1 MNRTAFATLA
11 LAVLATFLSVPSS
24 AQTGVLQRCDK
35 PLADA
40 EQMSKTITECAAAL
54 DAGRAS
60 LAAVAVTT
68 KGPEEKVVT
77 TTSSLSVDLT
87 RAAMTEPLHGR
98 LIAHYAYAAFAS
110 GDLSQCAPLVHL
122 SDTQELEC
130 RRLVADLAFV
140 KARYASGPELVAA
153 CRRTD
158 ADSAGASASPCCDSL
173 AAVRGSADPCSK
185 LTPKCFDAATCK
197 AYFASTAGDARA
209 CRALP
214 APQAGDCKGDECV
227 RMRAESVANCEAD
240 ALYAAAFKAK
250 SAAACGASQRC
261 RALMGQGKAVAQEIA
276 AKDLKNPV
284 GAWFL
289 KSGWKTPSV
298 VSRTRAPMKAATP
311 ADQAAM
317 KKLEFKGFVCAEPM
331 TSKENRAAMAAVLGV
346 AHSCLADLE
355 TALAKPS
362 REITAGID
370 EREEKVARLSLRLNK
385 YFEGKPAKAPAPAP
399 K

>member
-1 MNRTAFATLA
+1 MNRNAFATLA
-11 LAVLATFLSVPSS
+11 LAVLVTFLSVPSS

-40 EQMSKTITECAAAL
+40 EQMSKTITECSALL

-60 LAAVAVTT
+60 LAAVAGSTA
-68 KGPEEKVVT
+68 GPEEKVVT
-77 TTSSLSVDLT
+77 TTSSLPVDLT

-98 LIAHYAYAAFAS
+98 LVAHYAYSAFAS
-110 GDLSQCAPLVHL
+110 GDLGECSVL
-122 SDTQELEC
+122 SHIGAAQVDRC
-130 RRLVADLAFV
+130 RRTVADLGFV
-140 KARYASGPELVAA
+140 RARYGSGPEIVAA
-153 CRRTD
+153 CRKTD
-158 ADSAGASASPCCDSL
+158 GDSAAASPCCDSL
-173 AAVRGSADPCSK
+173 AAARGSADPCSK

-209 CRALP
+209 CRSLP
-214 APQAGDCKGDECV
+214 APAEGDCKGDECA

-298 VSRTRAPMKAATP
+298 VSRTRAPMKASTP

-331 TSKENRAAMAAVLGV
+331 TSKENRAAMASVLGV
-346 AHSCLADLE
+346 AHACLADVE

-362 REITAGID
+362 REVAAGID
-370 EREEKVARLSLRLNK
+370 EREERIARYSLRLNK
-385 YFEGKPAKAPAPAP
+385 YFEGKPAKAPAPAA

>member
-1 MNRTAFATLA
+1 MNRNAFATLA
-11 LAVLATFLSVPSS
+11 LAVLVTFLAVPSS

-40 EQMSKTITECAAAL
+40 EQMSKTITECAAIL

-60 LAAVAVTT
+60 LAAVAGS
-68 KGPEEKVVT
+68 KAGPEEKVVT

-98 LIAHYAYAAFAS
+98 LIAHYAYSAFAS
-110 GDLSQCAPLVHL
+110 GDLGQCGTL
-122 SDTQELEC
+122 SHIGAAQVNLC
-130 RRLVADLAFV
+130 RRTVADLGFV
-140 KARYASGPELVAA
+140 RARYGSGPELVAA

-158 ADSAGASASPCCDSL
+158 ADSAGAAASPCCDTL

-209 CRALP
+209 CRSLP
-214 APQAGDCKGDECV
+214 APAAGDCKGDECG

-276 AKDLKNPV
+276 AKGLKNPV

-289 KSGWKTPSV
+289 KGGWKTPSV
-298 VSRTRAPMKAATP
+298 VSRTRAPMKASTP

-317 KKLEFKGFVCAEPM
+317 KKLEFKGFVCAEPL
-331 TSKENRAAMAAVLGV
+331 TSKENRAAMAGVLGA
-346 AHSCLADLE
+346 AHACLADLE

-362 REITAGID
+362 RAILAGID
-370 EREEKVARLSLRLNK
+370 EREERIARYSLRLNK
-385 YFEGKPAKAPAPAP
+385 FFEAKPAKAPAPAP